1 MSEMD
6 LREHN
11 MDGLDGFTRRRMLG
25 LMGATGAGL
34 AVAPS
39 FAGGSVN
46 AAAAAPLAAAPPQDD
61 PKIRRLKQEVI
72 AAVQA
77 RSKLVQEIVDSI
89 FSFSELGFQE
99 VETTRYLL
107 GILRANGFTIQ
118 EEMAGI
124 PTAWMATW
132 GSGSPVIAMGSD
144 IDGIPRSNQKPG
156 VIGRDPIVEPIGDE
170 HAPGHGEG
178 HNTGMAAVIVGG
190 IALKEIMER
199 EGIRGTLKLWPGVAE
214 ELVGTKAYYVREGF
228 FDDVDVT
235 LFDHVSSG
243 FSVSWGHEDAN
254 GLISLEYTFRGS
266 PGHGASPWL
275 GRSALDAVQLMSA
288 GMEYRREHLPIQQR
302 THFVITDSG
311 DQPNVIPEIAKVWF
325 YLREDTHGEL
335 VARRE
340 FAEKV
345 ARAAAQMSETELI
358 RIQVLGSAWPR
369 HFNRPVAEAAG
380 ANMELVGMPEWSD
393 DDHAYAR
400 AVQESAGNEPEGLG
414 TEVSGVSGPIPNQF
428 RRGGGSDDIGDI
440 AWNMPTVTIRYP
452 ANIPDGG
459 ASHTWWHALAE
470 ATPIA
475 HKGTTACAKVNA
487 TTALDL
493 LLKPELLSEAQ
504 SYFDEEQAGQY
515 KALIGPDDQPAIHLN
530 RERMAR
536 WKPRLEE
543 FYYDPSR
550 FDTYLEQLGIPYPG
564 V

>member
-6 LREHN
+6 LHEHK

-25 LMGATGAGL
+25 LMGATGAGI

-46 AAAAAPLAAAPPQDD
+46 AAAAAPLAAAPPPDD

-107 GILRANGFTIQ
+107 GILRANGFTIE

-214 ELVGTKAYYVREGF
+214 ELLGTKAFYVREGF

-235 LFDHVSSG
+235 LFDHVSSA
-243 FSVSWGHEDAN
+243 FSVSWGQEDAN
-254 GLISLEYTFRGS
+254 GVVSLEYTFRGS

-311 DQPNVIPEIAKVWF
+311 DQPNVIPEFAKVWY
-325 YLREDTHGEL
+325 YLREDTHEEL

-358 RIQVLGSAWPR
+358 RIELLGSAWPR

-380 ANMELVGMPEWSD
+380 ANMELIGMPEWSD
-393 DDHAYAR
+393 DDHAFAR
-400 AVQESAGNEPEGLG
+400 AVQEDAGNEPQGLR
-414 TEVSGVSGPIPNQF
+414 TEVSGVSGPIQDQF

-452 ANIPDGG
+452 ANIPSGG

-493 LLKPELLSEAQ
+493 LLKPELLSAAH
-504 SYFDEEQAGQY
+504 SYFEEEQAGQY

-543 FYYDPSR
+543 FYYDPAR